1 MFFID
6 IPPVDKEVNVR
17 LIASNMGNPTI
28 MYSIIPIA
36 VYIPNISSVFI
47 SVLVILGF
55 ILSSLA
61 SDSYSFDAALPFLIN
76 IPMNMITTPSQYIK
90 IDNKRY

>member
-1 MFFID
+1 MFAFFID
-6 IPPVDKEVNVR
+6 IPPVDNELNVR
-17 LIASNMGNPTI
+17 FTASNIGNPAI
-28 MYSIIPIA
+28 MNSIIPAI
-36 VYIPNISSVFI
+36 VYIPYICMVLV

-76 IPMNMITTPSQYIK
+76 IPMNMIS
-90 IDNKRY
+90 